1 MQLSLSIYFV
11 IINSAGV
18 HPCFVVFD
26 MLMLNDEKLA
36 NLPLKERLQKMERFV
51 MFSFTAE

>member
-1 MQLSLSIYFV
+1 MQLFLFISFV
-11 IINSAGV
+11 IINVTGV

-36 NLPLKERLQKMERFV
+36 NLPLKERLEKMERFV
-51 MFSFTAE
+51 LFLFIVE